1 MAKAN
6 GECLHDMENN
16 REPLIFEQVLVGE
29 DGEPIYIE
37 GEEDYGVFRDE
48 EYIQLEDG
56 TFVQAEQHS
65 IVPQTSQSSESQML
79 QVQLAPMAQRLAV
92 EPGSRFQSH
101 AIHQQ
106 QNYVPRVPQEIE
118 EFAITATF
126 HMGTSQINQ
135 HTLDCTTRQSYDFL
149 DKSNIFNFTNISSSK
164 SKAFSPSPSSS
175 TIYQMSSTNNLPK
188 PRKKPLPGQRKPC
201 NCTKSMCLKLYC
213 DCFANGEFCLDCNC
227 KDCHNNLEHDADRSK
242 AIKQS
247 LERNPNAFKPK
258 IGVKSGKVD
267 AERLHQKGCHC
278 KKSGCLKNYCECFEA
293 KVPCTS
299 RCKCQGCQNT
309 EGDRVNRNERTCA
322 TSSALMSL
330 ANAASSLTTGSPSS
344 PLSENDSDPESSSS
358 RFDPRSYP
366 WFYMTDEVIEAA
378 TLCLVA
384 QAEESLSGCPGE
396 INDGVVEEMER
407 MVLGEFGRCLQEI
420 ISNASEV

>member
-1 MAKAN
+1 MGEQN
-6 GECLHDMENN
+6 GDSVQGLDRPQGDFIYE
-16 REPLIFEQVLVGE
+16 RVLLSE
-29 DGEPIYIE
+29 EGEPIYL
-37 GEEDYGVFRDE
+37 EDDDYAEVFREE

-56 TFVQAEQHS
+56 TFVQAEQHA
-65 IVPQTSQSSESQML
+65 ITPQASTSTQTQRLQQVRIASVVNRNGTELGSQFHVHHAAPHNFDSRVIQSSH
-79 QVQLAPMAQRLAV
+79 PAV
-92 EPGSRFQSH
+92 SNASKDAAENDRFNSNVRNQQSL
-101 AIHQQ
+101 
-106 QNYVPRVPQEIE
+106 ELL
-118 EFAITATF
+118 
-126 HMGTSQINQ
+126 G
-135 HTLDCTTRQSYDFL
+135 
-149 DKSNIFNFTNISSSK
+149 KSNVLSYPQAAGSLTKSKRSK
-164 SKAFSPSPSSS
+164 SLRQHSSIHITIAF
-175 TIYQMSSTNNLPK
+175 QF
-188 PRKKPLPGQRKPC
+188 RKPLPGQRKPC

-213 DCFANGEFCLDCNC
+213 DCFANGEFCVDCNC

-258 IGVKSGKVD
+258 IGVKSGKLD

-309 EGDRVNRNERTCA
+309 ESDRASRHDRTNT

-330 ANAASSLTTGSPSS
+330 ANTASSVTTGSPSS
-344 PLSENDSDPESSSS
+344 PLSDNESDTESTLV
-358 RFDPRSYP
+358 RADPRSYP

-384 QAEESLSGCPGE
+384 QAEESLSGCPTNTSD
-396 INDGVVEEMER
+396 IVVEEMER

-420 ISNASEV
+420 ISNASES